1 MDNFKIE
8 NADENLKSLNI
19 DINQVSLDD
28 DNKLNFTK
36 NDSESYTASDIKI
49 ENSKP
54 NLSSFDRKDIHFG
67 LDLLENPNKK
77 KRNSESDITFSPTS
91 IEKTNVNE
99 NSNNLNYNENN
110 SSNNIEIKEFKI
122 NDNDNNYDNNNN
134 NNNNNNILN
143 KSDDIINIDG
153 DVNIDD
159 LFKDVSKQDNDIQ
172 SFKIDNNV
180 KNEPT
185 INNDDIINNVPIDS
199 FIPRKKTA
207 EDILQEKK
215 EYLFKFERLIEKGYN
230 IPKRFT
236 LASDLE
242 EMTYEYNKI
251 KNSKEIDNSIKF
263 QRQMLMA
270 CITGCEW
277 LNNKFDPFDIKLDG
291 WSESVNENINDY
303 DEVFE
308 ELHEKYKDKASVPP
322 EIKLLFMLGGSAFMF
337 HLSKTIFKTSLP
349 GMEQIMQ
356 QNPELMKQF
365 ASAAMNSMSNQNPGF
380 TNFMGNMGGINN
392 QQSNN
397 QQSNNQNPMFNN
409 QNNDANLIHSQPTPE
424 ELYKSQT
431 NSFKSRKEM
440 TGPSGVDDILNK
452 LSTKEGNISDLDNN
466 SNAVQGESFNKQI
479 NGGISINI

>member
-1 MDNFKIE
+1 
-8 NADENLKSLNI
+8 
-19 DINQVSLDD
+19 
-28 DNKLNFTK
+28 
-36 NDSESYTASDIKI
+36 
-49 ENSKP
+49 
-54 NLSSFDRKDIHFG
+54 
-67 LDLLENPNKK
+67 
-77 KRNSESDITFSPTS
+77 
-91 IEKTNVNE
+91 
-99 NSNNLNYNENN
+99 
-110 SSNNIEIKEFKI
+110 
-122 NDNDNNYDNNNN
+122 
-134 NNNNNNILN
+134 
-143 KSDDIINIDG
+143 
-153 DVNIDD
+153 
-159 LFKDVSKQDNDIQ
+159 
-172 SFKIDNNV
+172 
-180 KNEPT
+180 
-185 INNDDIINNVPIDS
+185 
-199 FIPRKKTA
+199 
-207 EDILQEKK
+207 
-215 EYLFKFERLIEKGYN
+215 
-230 IPKRFT
+230 
-236 LASDLE
+236 
-242 EMTYEYNKI
+242 
-251 KNSKEIDNSIKF
+251 
-263 QRQMLMA
+263 MLMA
-270 CITGCEW
+270 FVTAAEFM
-277 LNNKFDPFDIKLDG
+277 NNRFDPFNLKLDG
-291 WSESVNENINDY
+291 WSENVNENVNDY

-322 EIKLLFMLGGSAFMF
+322 EIKLPFMLGGSAFMF

-397 QQSNNQNPMFNN
+397 QQSNNQNPMFNNQNPMFNN